1 MQRAVR
7 RRGRKTGGALRGS
20 RRSGRRLRPVD
31 TGIARFARDERR
43 LLDRILATPHLGHV
57 VRHLQPELLHRVI
70 RTCGLE
76 DCGELVALATPDQ
89 LQRVFDLDLWRPGHP
104 GLDEQLDPDRFGV
117 WLDVLMECGA
127 AIAAEKLAGV
137 DADLVIAALAQHVR
151 VFDRAAVSPV
161 HVDGAEEAQDHR
173 RGTRLNCEI
182 GPYLVEAKRTNAW
195 STVVELLLFLDAEH
209 PDFFHRMMGGC
220 RSLSNSDPEADGFHD
235 LLTDEE
241 QDMFDLAVD
250 RERRREKQGYVSPA
264 EARAFLHSARELQ
277 LGLGTLPPPS
287 PLARAY
293 FRSIEWT
300 APSEADANVA
310 FDPRQS
316 PSPPVH
322 KEASDA
328 IASVVELLLDAGV
341 LTKRPL
347 GLLEAPSED
356 APALSLIETHMQF
369 VRERNDTAYSMRT
382 AELAY
387 LANVIAAGCSIQSRS
402 FTPREASDAAA
413 AVCNLGLENW
423 PDEWLPKTAGQV
435 PPGMASGT
443 SVCEDFLVY
452 HDLIGVFQVGWI
464 VLYRDVCMGSAET
477 LIRILADVQVDDREI
492 QAALDGLRFEMARQW
507 RAGTPWRARDV
518 LEVILF
524 LDQPAWAALL
534 GAIDEC
540 PVMHAAIGASRG
552 SSVAISAS
560 DFEFISENRQIAVV
574 RRFMEQL
581 PAVLRG

>member
-1 MQRAVR
+1 MQKAVR
-7 RRGRKTGGALRGS
+7 RRGRKTGGALRGN
-20 RRSGRRLRPVD
+20 RRSGRRTGRAD
-31 TGIARFARDERR
+31 TRIALFARDERR

-70 RTCGLE
+70 QTCGLE
-76 DCGELVALATPDQ
+76 DCGDLVALATPDQ
-89 LQRVFDLDLWRPGHP
+89 LQRVFDLDLWRPGQP
-104 GLDEQLDPDRFGV
+104 GLDEQLDPNRFAV

-161 HVDGAEEAQDHR
+161 PEDGAEVAQDYSL
-173 RGTRLNCEI
+173 GTRLNCEI
-182 GPYLVEAKRTNAW
+182 GPYLVEAKHTNAW
-195 STVVELLLFLDAEH
+195 NTVVDLLLFLDAEH
-209 PDFFHRMMGGC
+209 PAFFHRIMGGC
-220 RSLSNSDPEADGFHD
+220 RGLSNSDPEADGFHD
-235 LLTDEE
+235 LLTDKE

-250 RERRREKQGYVSPA
+250 RERRREKQGYVTPA
-264 EARAFLHSARELQ
+264 EARAFLHSARQLQ

-300 APSEADANVA
+300 APPEADANVK
-310 FDPRQS
+310 FDPRESAS
-316 PSPPVH
+316 PMVQQ
-322 KEASDA
+322 EASAA

-341 LTKRPL
+341 LTQRPL
-347 GLLEAPSED
+347 GLLEAPAGD
-356 APALSLIETHMQF
+356 ASALSLIQTHMQF
-369 VRERNDTAYSMRT
+369 VRERDDSAYSMRT

-402 FTPREASDAAA
+402 FAPREASDAAT

-423 PDEWLPKTAGQV
+423 PDEWLPKTARQI
-435 PPGMASGT
+435 PRSMDSGT
-443 SVCEDFLVY
+443 SMGEDFLVSN
-452 HDLIGVFQVGWI
+452 DLIGVFQVGWT
-464 VLYRDVCMGSAET
+464 VLHRDVCMGSAEV
-477 LIRILADVQVDDREI
+477 LIRVLADLPTDDRQI
-492 QAALDGLRFEMARQW
+492 QAGLDGLRFEMARQW
-507 RAGTPWRARDV
+507 RAGTPWRARHA

-540 PVMHAAIGASRG
+540 PVMHAAIGASHR
-552 SSVAISAS
+552 SSVAVSAS
-560 DFEFISENRQIAVV
+560 AFEFIAENRQIASI
-574 RRFMEQL
+574 RRFMERL
-581 PAVLRG
+581 PELLRG